1 LDPDHTLIQIRERT
15 YLELL
20 DLALVVVRQRP
31 TEIVPAALVGVA
43 PFAAFNVWLM
53 SQPDITIAQFLIVL
67 LLEAPWASAPLT
79 VVLGMMMFGERPA
92 PKRVGRTLLRGLPA
106 LILFQGVVRFIVVAT
121 VFGYPFFPSRL
132 AFLNEVILLEKGR
145 VSDISERCA
154 TLCGVRGT
162 EFFVRWLG
170 QIVLGVMFVACFW
183 FGVGAIQNALTT
195 SELTWERPGLGDF
208 EGAKVQ
214 IAAWIAIAFFAV
226 VRFLSYIDQRIRLE
240 GWELK
245 LRLQAVGQA
254 MEEAGRW

>member
-1 LDPDHTLIQIRERT
+1 MDLDHTLIQIRERT

-31 TEIVPAALVGVA
+31 KEIVPAALVGVA
-43 PFAAFNVWLM
+43 PFAALNVWLI
-53 SQPDITIAQFLIVL
+53 SHADVSIAQFLIVL
-67 LLEAPWASAPLT
+67 LLEAPWATAPLT
-79 VVLGMMMFGERPA
+79 AVLGIMMFGERPTA
-92 PKRVGRTLLRGLPA
+92 ARVSRTLLRGLPGMV
-106 LILFQGVVRFIVVAT
+106 LYQTILRAILTASVFAIPFI
-121 VFGYPFFPSRL
+121 PSQL
-132 AFLNEVILLEKGR
+132 AFLNEVILLEKGPLLG
-145 VSDISERCA
+145 VSRRCA
-154 TLCGVRGT
+154 MLCGVRGT
-162 EFFVRWLG
+162 EFFARWLG

-183 FGVGAIQNALTT
+183 FGAGAITNALTT

-208 EGAKVQ
+208 EGAKIQ